1 MSRKM
6 RRRNGWRLQR
16 RNAVQERSCSKALA
30 SADTG
35 CLNFQG
41 IRPEPHPWGN
51 QQPNRDATTM
61 PRILYLH
68 GLSGSPN
75 GQRAMRL
82 RFRYGAKS
90 IRAPELPFSKNSFR
104 RVSLCSAA
112 DALRILSKAEVIAR
126 AATEG
131 FQPDV
136 VVGTSLGGAV
146 AMQVAGSRPL
156 LLIAP
161 VWNRDVKATGLC
173 RVVSGDSFWASVSA
187 PSAKILLHAFGGLLF
202 PALPES
208 IGPSC
213 IVLHSRTDEL
223 FDLEHSRRLLREQ
236 VVPLS
241 HCLGIRKTMKPIL
254 GNFNSRS
261 ANRKSGRPYEVD
273 DSDERLVVVGDGH
286 RMCDEAALQCTEAAI
301 RLLLSLGDSRQ
312 DSGRIF
318 TG

>member
-1 MSRKM
+1 
-6 RRRNGWRLQR
+6 
-16 RNAVQERSCSKALA
+16 
-30 SADTG
+30 
-35 CLNFQG
+35 
-41 IRPEPHPWGN
+41 
-51 QQPNRDATTM
+51 M

-90 IRAPELPFSKNSFR
+90 IRAPDLPFSKNSFR

-112 DALRILSKAEVIAR
+112 DSLRILSKAEVIAR

-161 VWNRDVKATGLC
+161 VWHGNVKATGLC
-173 RVVSGDSFWASVSA
+173 RVISGDSPWEPVAA
-187 PSAKILLHAFGGLLF
+187 PCATVLLNAFGGLLF
-202 PALPES
+202 PPLS
-208 IGPSC
+208 DGIGPHGV
-213 IVLHSRTDEL
+213 ILHSRMDEL
-223 FDLEHSRRLLREQ
+223 FDLEHSRRLLRERF
-236 VVPLS
+236 VPLKGS
-241 HCLGIRKTMKPIL
+241 LGIRSTMEPIL
-254 GNFNSRS
+254 KEFNSRWDTG
-261 ANRKSGRPYEVD
+261 NGGRPYQVD
-273 DSDERLVVVGDGH
+273 ESDERLVVVGDGH

-301 RLLLSLGDSRQ
+301 RLLLDPGDSRQ
-312 DSGRIF
+312 DAGYIF